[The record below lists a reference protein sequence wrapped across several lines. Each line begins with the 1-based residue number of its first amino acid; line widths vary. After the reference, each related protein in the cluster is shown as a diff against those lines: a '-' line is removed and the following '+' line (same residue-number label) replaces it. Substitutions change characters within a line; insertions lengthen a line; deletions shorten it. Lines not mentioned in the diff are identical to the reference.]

1 MDKHTK
7 YFIAGVTALSLAGAG
22 ALYAIKIH
30 PTVSEDKKFLIA
42 RNASI
47 TIAAVG
53 LSLIIASQIIKTK

>member
-7 YFIAGVTALSLAGAG
+7 IFIAGVTALSLAGAG

-42 RNASI
+42 RNS
-47 TIAAVG
+47 TLVIAAIG
-53 LSLIIASQIIKTK
+53 FSLIIASHILKTK